1 MPDEGRK
8 KVKVGTRVSAEKLRR
23 NERETKHQMKNN
35 FENLKKGQELESNT
49 QAQKAGKQSPKMS
62 KVNDCTELQCTG
74 CTCQNSDIE
83 SLSLIFHS
91 TSIS

>member
-62 KVNDCTELQCTG
+62 KGLQWMK
-74 CTCQNSDIE
+74 IE
-83 SLSLIFHS
+83 PSMAAIHWQL
-91 TSIS
+91 